1 MSALLAQR
9 PVEIP
14 AAAESWLAGRTVVHK
29 IVIGLS
35 DPSACLTAVAEE
47 FQHGLGRIEGLAL
60 SALSGGAYEAV
71 LRAADLSVDEAEHLV
86 SRLCVRQGVR
96 SVQIEHMLI
105 R

>member
-1 MSALLAQR
+1 MSALLAER
-9 PVEIP
+9 PIAEP
-14 AAAESWLAGRTVVHK
+14 TAAEGWLAGRTVVHK
-29 IVIGLS
+29 IVIGLN
-35 DPSACLTAVAEE
+35 DPSACLAAVAEE
-47 FQHGLGRIEGLAL
+47 FQQGLGRIEGLAL

-71 LRAADLSVDEAEHLV
+71 LRAADLSEAEAEHLV